1 MVWTKLNIKNVIIKD
16 LQIENQQFR
25 SKINDLEKKVFSF
38 EENGNLLEQYGRRNN
53 LEIMGVSDNLE
64 DEKLEEKVIEIL
76 QKIELNVSTKD
87 IEACH

>member
-25 SKINDLEKKVFSF
+25 SKINDLEKKVFSL

-64 DEKLEEKVIEIL
+64 DEKFEEKVIKIL